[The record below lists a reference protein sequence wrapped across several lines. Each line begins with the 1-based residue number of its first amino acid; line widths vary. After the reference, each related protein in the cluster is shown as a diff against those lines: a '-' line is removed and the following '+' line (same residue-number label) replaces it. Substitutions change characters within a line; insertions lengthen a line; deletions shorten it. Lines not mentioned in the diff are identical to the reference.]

1 MGNIDLKRDS
11 YQEVFLEKDDVK
23 LSRYFRKLLR
33 TLFLRKSRPVIFEK
47 RCKGLQNLTNSGL
60 SQLAQLKT
68 WLNFALMAIDV
79 LDSPQIISLSDPSKM
94 SAGKYSF

>member
-47 RCKGLQNLTNSGL
+47 RCKGLQNLTNSDL
-60 SQLAQLKT
+60 SQLAQLKA
-68 WLNFALMAIDV
+68 WLNFAIDV

>member
-1 MGNIDLKRDS
+1 MGNIGLKRDS

-23 LSRYFRKLLR
+23 LSRYFRKPLR

-47 RCKGLQNLTNSGL
+47 RCKGLQNLTNSDL
-60 SQLAQLKT
+60 SQLAQLKA
-68 WLNFALMAIDV
+68 WLNFAIDV

>member
-1 MGNIDLKRDS
+1 MGNIGLKRDS

-47 RCKGLQNLTNSGL
+47 RCKGLQNLTNSDL
-60 SQLAQLKT
+60 SQLAQLKA
-68 WLNFALMAIDV
+68 WLNFAIDV

-94 SAGKYSF
+94 STGKHSF